1 LRKIK
6 KEPGVRPTLAH
17 CDTSGY
23 AVSRRRWRSALVI
36 ILKENIMPTKKRSIL
51 YILVLAL
58 GLGLA
63 TSAGAE
69 SRADQVNDIKA
80 DQTPAVRLSHWK
92 SSSVAEQNSFLFG
105 FVTMLGLEKEWRQG
119 KELPVKQSLANCWI
133 KGFNGVTIQQMR
145 EAIDAY
151 AAAHPEDT
159 ERQVVEVL
167 WIGFV
172 QPKLS
177 AQERKDV
184 AAAYKAGQGRKK

>member
-1 LRKIK
+1 
-6 KEPGVRPTLAH
+6 
-17 CDTSGY
+17 
-23 AVSRRRWRSALVI
+23 
-36 ILKENIMPTKKRSIL
+36 MPTKKRSIL

-105 FVTMLGLEKEWRQG
+105 FVTMLGLAKEWRQG